1 MTVAT
6 NSVSLSRRTSFVEPD
21 HKMSI
26 NKQCKLLGVPRS
38 SYYHKSKRKVSL
50 EDELIMQSIDRIYLE
65 EPTYGSRRMLDEL
78 QLLGYKL
85 GRDRVR
91 RLMRI
96 MGIEPI
102 YPKPR
107 LSTPAKGHKKYPY
120 LLRGLDIE
128 RSNHV
133 WSTDITYIPLG
144 DGHVY
149 LTAVIDWSSRYVI
162 SWKLSNSLDTS
173 FCIECLEDALEAEG
187 LPEIFNTDQGC
198 QYTSDAFTEVLKGH
212 DIRISVDGKGRALD
226 NVMIE
231 RLWRTIKYDD
241 IYIRAYETMSE
252 LYQGLSA
259 FFRKYNA
266 RKHQTLGMS
275 PEQKY
280 REGFTMKK
288 AA

>member
-1 MTVAT
+1 
-6 NSVSLSRRTSFVEPD
+6 
-21 HKMSI
+21 MSI
-26 NKQCKLLGVPRS
+26 QKQCNLLGVPRS
-38 SYYHKSKRKVSL
+38 SYYHKSERKWDL
-50 EDELIMQSIDRIYLE
+50 NDELLMQAIDRIYME

-78 QLLGYKL
+78 RLLGYKL
-85 GRDRVR
+85 GRDRIR
-91 RLMRI
+91 RLMRT

-120 LLRGLDIE
+120 LLRGLKIE

-162 SWKLSNSLDTS
+162 SWKLSNSLDTA
-173 FCIECLEDALEAEG
+173 FCIECLEDALKAEG
-187 LPEIFNTDQGC
+187 RPEIFNTDQGC
-198 QYTSDAFTEVLKGH
+198 QYTSDAFTGVLKNH
-212 DIRISVDGKGRALD
+212 DIRISMDGKGRALD

-231 RLWRTIKYDD
+231 RLWRTVKYDD
-241 IYIRAYETMSE
+241 VFIRAYETMSE
-252 LYQGLSA
+252 LYHGLNV
-259 FFRKYNA
+259 FFRKYNT

-280 REGFTMKK
+280 REGFELKD

>member
-1 MTVAT
+1 
-6 NSVSLSRRTSFVEPD
+6 
-21 HKMSI
+21 MSI
-26 NKQCKLLGVPRS
+26 KKQCKLLGVPRS
-38 SYYHKSKRKVSL
+38 SFYHKAERKCDLS
-50 EDELIMQSIDRIYLE
+50 DELLMQAIDRIYME

-78 QLLGYKL
+78 RKLGYKL

-91 RLMRI
+91 RLMRT
-96 MGIEPI
+96 MGIDPI

-107 LSTPAKGHKKYPY
+107 LSTPVKGHKKYPY
-120 LLRGLDIE
+120 LLRGLEIE
-128 RSNHV
+128 RSNQV

-144 DGHVY
+144 EGHVY

-162 SWKLSNSLDTS
+162 SWKLSNSLDTA
-173 FCIECLEDALEAEG
+173 FCIECLEDALKAEDK
-187 LPEIFNTDQGC
+187 PELFNTDQGY
-198 QYTSDAFTEVLKGH
+198 QYTSEAFTGVLKSH
-212 DIRISVDGKGRALD
+212 DIRISMDGKGRALD

-231 RLWRTIKYDD
+231 RLWRTVKYDD
-241 IYIRAYETMSE
+241 IFIRGYETMSE

-259 FFRKYNA
+259 FFRKYNT

-280 REGFTMKK
+280 REGLEMKD

>member
-1 MTVAT
+1 
-6 NSVSLSRRTSFVEPD
+6 
-21 HKMSI
+21 MSI
-26 NKQCKLLGVPRS
+26 KKQCKLLGVPRS
-38 SYYHKSKRKVSL
+38 SFYHKAERKCDLS
-50 EDELIMQSIDRIYLE
+50 DELLMQAIDRIYME

-78 QLLGYKL
+78 RKLGYKL
-85 GRDRVR
+85 GRNRVR
-91 RLMRI
+91 RLMRT

-107 LSTPAKGHKKYPY
+107 LSTPGKGHKKYPY
-120 LLRGLDIE
+120 LLRELEIE

-162 SWKLSNSLDTS
+162 SWKLSNSLDTA
-173 FCIECLEDALEAEG
+173 FCIECLEDALEAEDR
-187 LPEIFNTDQGC
+187 PEIFNTDQGC
-198 QYTSDAFTEVLKGH
+198 QYTSEAFTGVLKSH
-212 DIRISVDGKGRALD
+212 DIRISMDGKGRALD

-231 RLWRTIKYDD
+231 RLWRTVKYDD
-241 IYIRAYETMSE
+241 IFIRGYETMSG

-259 FFRKYNA
+259 FFHKYNT

-280 REGFTMKK
+280 REGLEMKD